1 MVQIWIYDHCD
12 NLPSSGW
19 TLVVLPTWVCRYL
32 STVNTDK
39 GLVSLVCPP
48 VDLQRPYSS
57 ALVAL

>member
-1 MVQIWIYDHCD
+1 MVQIWIYDHHD

-19 TLVVLPTWVCRYL
+19 TLVVLPTYL

-57 ALVAL
+57 ALVTL